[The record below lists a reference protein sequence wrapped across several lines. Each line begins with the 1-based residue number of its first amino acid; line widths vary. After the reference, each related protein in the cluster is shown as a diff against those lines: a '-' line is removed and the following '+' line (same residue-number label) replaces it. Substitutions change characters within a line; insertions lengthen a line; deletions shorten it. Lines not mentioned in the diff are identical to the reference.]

1 MVVMDIYSGAIVVS
15 LIIYIAVGNYAGR
28 RVKKLDDYFV
38 AGRRAPTL
46 LIVGTLVASVLST
59 NIFLGETGFV
69 YEGQAGPYLLW
80 PPIGAMGYIFGA
92 LLFGRYLRRSR
103 ALTVADYFGQRFNSQ
118 RVQTAAGITIIFG
131 LGGYLLAVTQGVA
144 FLLTHVTDF
153 SFTQALIFSWV
164 SYTAFTMYS
173 GTRGVILTD
182 TLMFLLFTSVAML
195 ALVFLVQ
202 DAGGWATAVRD
213 LSTLPEKPDLMA
225 WHGIVGSDTPFT
237 SVLDFTL
244 WNITLA
250 VAWGLV
256 YAVSPWQS
264 SRYLI
269 ARNEHVV
276 VRAACIAAIFLIL
289 MELTLY
295 AAGAVINLS
304 DSGIQ
309 PAEEVVIYAA
319 LNLLPELLGA
329 LLLAGIMAAGLSSA
343 STFLSLVGFSVSH
356 DLFRHDT
363 VDDKRM
369 LKLSRQIMLV
379 IGLITLVIAFFS
391 PIDIF
396 WLTYFVGTLFASA
409 WGPVALMSVW
419 SKNITADAA
428 FWGIV
433 SGFAFN
439 AVPKALEYLEWI
451 SLPFWLDP
459 ILLGGLVSLI
469 VVLVVS
475 RLGRV
480 SRTEQA
486 YRLQLH
492 RVPQQDVSISK
503 LRLTRYAPLALAAY
517 SVTMCVILITIYVYP
532 YQEATETLSADG
544 SINWLSGESLLVLAG
559 PVVVLPTAWIASGM
573 IRKTYG

>member
-1 MVVMDIYSGAIVVS
+1 
-15 LIIYIAVGNYAGR
+15 
-28 RVKKLDDYFV
+28 
-38 AGRRAPTL
+38 
-46 LIVGTLVASVLST
+46 
-59 NIFLGETGFV
+59 
-69 YEGQAGPYLLW
+69 
-80 PPIGAMGYIFGA
+80 
-92 LLFGRYLRRSR
+92 
-103 ALTVADYFGQRFNSQ
+103 
-118 RVQTAAGITIIFG
+118 
-131 LGGYLLAVTQGVA
+131 
-144 FLLTHVTDF
+144 
-153 SFTQALIFSWV
+153 
-164 SYTAFTMYS
+164 MYS

-269 ARNEHVV
+269 ARDEHVV
-276 VRAACIAAIFLIL
+276 VRASCIAAIFLIL

-295 AAGAVINLS
+295 AAGAVINIS
-304 DSGIQ
+304 DPGIQ
-309 PAEEVVIYAA
+309 PSEEVMIYAA

-343 STFLSLVGFSVSH
+343 STFLSLVGFSVSN

-369 LKLSRQIMLV
+369 LKLSRLIMLV

-480 SRTEQA
+480 SRTEQT

-492 RVPQQDVSISK
+492 RVSQQDVSISK
-503 LRLTRYAPLALAAY
+503 LRFTLCAPLALAAY
-517 SVTMCVILITIYVYP
+517 SVTMCVILITIYVRP
-532 YQEATETLSADG
+532 YQEATDTLSADG
-544 SINWLSGESLLVLAG
+544 SINWLSGESLLVLSG
-559 PVVVLPTAWIASGM
+559 PVVVLPTAWVAWRM

>member
-1 MVVMDIYSGAIVVS
+1 MDIYSGAILAS

-80 PPIGAMGYIFGA
+80 PPIGATGYIFGA

-131 LGGYLLAVTQGVA
+131 LGGYLLAVTQGTA
-144 FLLTHVTDF
+144 LLLTHIIDL
-153 SFTQALIFSWV
+153 SFTQALIVSWF

-195 ALVFLVQ
+195 ALLFLVQ
-202 DAGGWATAVRD
+202 DAGGWATAVKD
-213 LSTLPEKPDLMA
+213 LATLPEKPDLMA
-225 WHGIVGSDTPFT
+225 WHGMVGEDTPFI
-237 SVLDFTL
+237 SALDFTL

-250 VAWGLV
+250 LAWGLV

-269 ARNEHVV
+269 ARDEHVV
-276 VRAACIAAIFLIL
+276 LRAACIAAVFVTL

-309 PAEEVVIYAA
+309 PSEEVIIYAA
-319 LNLLPELLGA
+319 LNLLPELMGA
-329 LLLAGIMAAGLSSA
+329 LLMAGIMAAGLSSA
-343 STFLSLVGFSVSH
+343 STFLSLVGFSVSN
-356 DLFRHDT
+356 DLFRHDQ
-363 VDDKRM
+363 VDEQKM
-369 LKLSRQIMLV
+369 LRLSRWTMLL
-379 IGLITLVIAFFS
+379 IGMLILGVAFVS
-391 PIDIF
+391 PVDIF
-396 WLTYFVGTLFASA
+396 WLTYFVGTLFASS

-419 SKNITADAA
+419 SKRVTADAA

-433 SGFAFN
+433 SGFVFN
-439 AVPKALEYLEWI
+439 AGPKALQYLEWI
-451 SLPFWLDP
+451 ELPFWLDP
-459 ILLGGLVSLI
+459 ILLGALVSLV

-475 RLGRV
+475 RLGSV
-480 SRTEQA
+480 SRAEQT

-492 RVPQQDVSISK
+492 RIPPQEVSPAK
-503 LRLTRYAPLALAAY
+503 LRITRYAPLFLAVY
-517 SVTMCVILITIYVYP
+517 SVTMCAILLTIYVRP
-532 YQEATETLSADG
+532 YQEVTGTLTAG
-544 SINWLSGESLLVLAG
+544 GGINWLSGEVLLVLSS
-559 PVVVLPTAWIASGM
+559 PLVVVPTAWIAWRM
-573 IRKTYG
+573 IRRSYG

>member
-1 MVVMDIYSGAIVVS
+1 MDIYSGAIAIS

-69 YEGQAGPYLLW
+69 YDGQAGPYLLW
-80 PPIGAMGYIFGA
+80 PPIAAMGYIFGA
-92 LLFGRYLRRSR
+92 LLFGRYLRRSC
-103 ALTVADYFGQRFNSQ
+103 AITVADYFGKRFNSQ

-131 LGGYLLAVTQGVA
+131 LGGYLLAVTQGAA
-144 FLLTHVTDF
+144 FLLTRITDL
-153 SFTQALIFSWV
+153 SFAQGLIISWV

-173 GTRGVILTD
+173 GSRGVILTD

-195 ALVFLVQ
+195 ALIFLVQ
-202 DAGGWATAVRD
+202 DAGGWSSAVQA
-213 LSTLPEKPDLMA
+213 LATLPEKPALMA
-225 WHGIVGSDTPFT
+225 WHGIVGDETPFS

-250 VAWGLV
+250 LAWGLV

-269 ARNEHVV
+269 ARDEHVV
-276 VRAACIAAIFLIL
+276 MRAACIAAIFLIL

-309 PAEEVVIYAA
+309 PSEEVIIFAA
-319 LNLLPELLGA
+319 LNLLPEMLGA

-343 STFLSLVGFSVSH
+343 STFLSLVGFSVSN
-356 DLFRHDT
+356 DLFRHDA
-363 VDDKRM
+363 VDEKRM
-369 LKLSRQIMLV
+369 LKITRMTMFV
-379 IGLITLVIAFFS
+379 VGVITLVIAFFS
-391 PIDIF
+391 PVDIF
-396 WLTYFVGTLFASA
+396 WLTYFVGTLFASS

-419 SKNITADAA
+419 SKRITAEAA

-433 SGFAFN
+433 SGFVFN
-439 AVPKALEYLEWI
+439 AVPKALEYMEWI
-451 SLPFWLDP
+451 DLPFWLDP
-459 ILLGGLVSLI
+459 ILFGGLVSL
-469 VVLVVS
+469 VVVMVVS
-475 RLGRV
+475 RFSKV
-480 SRTEQA
+480 SRKEQI
-486 YRLQLH
+486 YRLQMH
-492 RVPQQDVSISK
+492 RTPQQEVNVSK
-503 LRLTRYAPLALAAY
+503 LRFTQYAPLLLAVY
-517 SVTMCVILITIYVYP
+517 SLSICFILITVYVQP
-532 YQEATETLSADG
+532 YQEITQTLSNG
-544 SINWLSGESLLVLAG
+544 GGINWLSGEALLVLAG
-559 PVVVLPTAWIASGM
+559 PVVVLPTAWIAWRM
-573 IRKTYG
+573 IRKSYG